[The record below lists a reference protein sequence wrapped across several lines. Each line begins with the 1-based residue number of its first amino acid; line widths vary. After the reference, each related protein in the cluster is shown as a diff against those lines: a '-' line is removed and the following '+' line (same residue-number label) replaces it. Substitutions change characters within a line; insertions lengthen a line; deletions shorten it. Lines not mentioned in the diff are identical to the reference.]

1 MSQIDI
7 SEWKEFKVG
16 DILNINSSKYIYHA
30 RNLYIE
36 DNKLNNKYYPYVVRT
51 EFNNGIRGY
60 IEEDQSTLN
69 SGHTISLAQDTAQF
83 FYQEEPYF
91 TGNKIK
97 ICALNDDTV
106 ELTKNKALFLIS
118 ALYKAFATFSYD
130 SSFNVTRLNK
140 VIIKLPVDKDG
151 DPDWQ
156 YMDTYI
162 AKLTALA
169 HKNVSSLKQ
178 AKAKPAKLSID
189 HWGEFKVSDWFDI
202 RPSKYTKEN
211 GKVLKNAELFDG
223 GNNPVIVNSNTNNGI
238 GGYTSKP
245 LTEQGNVITYSDT
258 TDGASTIFYQD
269 KPFVGYSHVKVI
281 LPKSKLSQATMIY
294 LTSIIISAIKNQ
306 KYDFSY
312 KLTTDK
318 MLNTII
324 KLPIDAKG
332 EPDWEYMD
340 NQVRHLATL
349 SDLTITSLNPA
360 KLPIFIGE
368 WKEFSVNKVFNVFTG
383 AQVPRRYLING
394 SQDRISVTNENN
406 GVISK
411 FDENELLKSSNAR
424 ILTNFVSINFF
435 GYAFYHKN
443 KASLEMKVHAIQRKD
458 DVSFSENQG
467 LYIASL
473 LNSQYAG
480 KYGYGNQLS
489 SSKLKNKVIKLPVN
503 LQGDPDW
510 QYMDQYISWIKQY
523 SKNKLTLIQ

>member
-7 SEWKEFKVG
+7 SQWKDIPLNQLFDVARSKSIDKRYLSFVDKNTNTIEFIG
-16 DILNINSSKYIYHA
+16 
-30 RNLYIE
+30 
-36 DNKLNNKYYPYVVRT
+36 RT
-51 EFNNGIRGY
+51 SINNGIQGY
-60 IEEDQSTLN
+60 VLKDSVNFEPNPSNSLSIIQIGHNWATWHDKPWYAAQNIFCLIPKKDQVYEHNVHMFLQSVINKKLQQYQGFTTYPKVTDIKKMTL
-69 SGHTISLAQDTAQF
+69 
-83 FYQEEPYF
+83 
-91 TGNKIK
+91 
-97 ICALNDDTV
+97 
-106 ELTKNKALFLIS
+106 
-118 ALYKAFATFSYD
+118 
-130 SSFNVTRLNK
+130 
-140 VIIKLPVDKDG
+140 KLPVDKNG

-169 HKNVSSLKQ
+169 HKNVSSLKK
-178 AKAKPAKLSID
+178 AKAKPAKLNID
-189 HWGEFKVSDWFDI
+189 QWGEFKVSD
-202 RPSKYTKEN
+202 
-211 GKVLKNAELFDG
+211 LFDFDHG
-223 GNNPVIVNSNTNNGI
+223 KRLTKKDRIPGKIPFCTAGAENQGIADYLNGDCVIWHKPITIDMFGNTFYHNFDCAGDDNIYALINNDLSK
-238 GGYTSKP
+238 TSKIF
-245 LTEQGNVITYSDT
+245 ITSVLNRQLKQKFSFKDQFRQSDL
-258 TDGASTIFYQD
+258 DHL
-269 KPFVGYSHVKVI
+269 V
-281 LPKSKLSQATMIY
+281 
-294 LTSIIISAIKNQ
+294 
-306 KYDFSY
+306 
-312 KLTTDK
+312 
-318 MLNTII
+318 I

-340 NQVRHLATL
+340 NQVRHLAAL
-349 SDLTITSLNPA
+349 SNLTITSLDPA

-368 WKEFSVNKVFNVFTG
+368 WKEFLVNKVFNVFTG
-383 AQVPRRYLING
+383 TQVPRRYLING
-394 SQDRISVTNENN
+394 SQERISVTNENN

-489 SSKLKNKVIKLPVN
+489 SSKLKNKVIKLPVD

-510 QYMDQYISWIKQY
+510 QYMDQYINWIKQY

>member
-1 MSQIDI
+1 MSRIDI
-7 SEWKEFKVG
+7 SQWKEFSLSQMF
-16 DILNINSSKYIYHA
+16 DICYGKFIPKKDRGTKTPMITTTA
-30 RNLYIE
+30 
-36 DNKLNNKYYPYVVRT
+36 D
-51 EFNNGIRGY
+51 NNGISYYVDSDPLFSG
-60 IEEDQSTLN
+60 DALTVASDGSVGSTFY
-69 SGHTISLAQDTAQF
+69 QDKDFSAGNIVVVLEPKKSTKQNWSPRSAQF
-83 FYQEEPYF
+83 LATCIKRYALIKYGW
-91 TGNKIK
+91 TNKYSV
-97 ICALNDDTV
+97 NRV
-106 ELTKNKALFLIS
+106 RNTKLP
-118 ALYKAFATFSYD
+118 
-130 SSFNVTRLNK
+130 
-140 VIIKLPVDKDG
+140 LPVDSNG

-178 AKAKPAKLSID
+178 AKAKPAKLNID
-189 HWGEFKVSDWFDI
+189 HWGEFKVSDWFNI
-202 RPSKYTKEN
+202 RPSKYTKKN
-211 GKVLKNAELFDG
+211 GKALKNAELFDS

-258 TDGASTIFYQD
+258 TDGASTIFYQA
-269 KPFVGYSHVKVI
+269 KPFVGYSHVKVM
-281 LPKSKLSQATMIY
+281 LPKLKLSAATMIY

-332 EPDWEYMD
+332 EPDWEYMS
-340 NQVRHLATL
+340 NQVRHLTTL
-349 SDLTITSLNPA
+349 SNLTITSLDPA
-360 KLPIFIGE
+360 KLPIFVGE

-383 AQVPRRYLING
+383 AQVPSRYLING
-394 SQDRISVTNENN
+394 SQERISVTNENN

-435 GYAFYHKN
+435 GYSFYHKN

-473 LNSQYAG
+473 LNSQYTG

-489 SSKLKNKVIKLPVN
+489 SSKLKNKVIKLPVD

-510 QYMDQYISWIKQY
+510 QYMDRYISWIKQY